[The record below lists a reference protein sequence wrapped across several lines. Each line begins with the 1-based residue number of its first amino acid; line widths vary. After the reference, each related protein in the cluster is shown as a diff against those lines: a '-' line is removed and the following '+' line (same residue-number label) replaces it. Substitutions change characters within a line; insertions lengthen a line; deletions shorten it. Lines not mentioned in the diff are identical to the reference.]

1 MRRAARV
8 DANQAEIVE
17 ALRRIGAR
25 VYLIKWPCDAL
36 VAYRG
41 RWIGLEIKAPG
52 GRLTKDQV
60 KLIAECDAPVHVVQT
75 PEEAVKCCL

>member
-25 VYLIKWPCDAL
+25 VYLIQWPCDAL

-41 RWIGLEIKAPG
+41 RWIALD
-52 GRLTKDQV
+52 GRQR
-60 KLIAECDAPVHVVQT
+60 CS
-75 PEEAVKCCL
+75 